1 MKFYLSSFRLGDNPE
16 RLVELLTTN
25 KKAAVIV
32 NAIDDATEEIR
43 KEKLEREISE
53 LATLGIVGEE
63 LDLRNYFDKK
73 VELKERLSEYGMV
86 WIRGGNT
93 FILRRAYRYSGFD
106 ELLKEKIGDK
116 DFVYGGYSAAV
127 CILAPSLNGLDIVDD
142 PNIVPRGYQED
153 IIWEGLGF
161 LDYTIAPHYRS
172 EHPESAGVEKEVQY
186 CIDNKI
192 LFKALRDGEV
202 LLDTSN

>member
-1 MKFYLSSFRLGDNPE
+1 MKLYLSSFRLGDNSE
-16 RLVELLTTN
+16 RLVKLLST
-25 KKAAVIV
+25 KKKTAVIV
-32 NAIDDATEEIR
+32 NAIDDAMDEIR
-43 KEKLEREISE
+43 KEKLEREIRDLS
-53 LATLGIVGEE
+53 TLGIDSEE
-63 LDLRNYFDKK
+63 LDLRNYFGKK
-73 VELKERLSEYGMV
+73 VELKKKLSEYGMV

-93 FILRRAYRYSGFD
+93 FILRRAYRYSRFD
-106 ELLKEKIGDK
+106 ELLKEKIADK

-127 CILAPSLNGLDIVDD
+127 CILAPSLKGLDIVDN
-142 PNIVPRGYQED
+142 PNIVPQGYQED

-161 LDYTIAPHYRS
+161 LDYAIAPHYRS

-202 LLDTSN
+202 LLETL